1 MRVKAPVGSVAASSV
16 RSARRPPTVLLV
28 DDDPSVRSALGL
40 VFEDD
45 YDFVTCASGAE
56 GLAKMSASVHAVLL
70 DIKLHGEDGFA
81 VYERIRARFSYTPII
96 FYSAYQNLKDPHQI
110 INEYRP
116 FGYVRKGDDIAQLV
130 RMVGRAVAEYA
141 YHLQREA
148 QLRIADRLA
157 VAGTLA
163 AGAAHE
169 INNPLGYIVGN
180 LELALEQVGEL
191 KELLLRHDAEAQAE
205 LELALTS
212 SLEGAH
218 RIAAIVNDLRSFGKP
233 PEPNDKDDADL
244 HHALDVAARMAG
256 NQIRHRARLVTEYGE
271 VPRVRADQQRLVQIF
286 LNLLVNATQALR
298 PEQAERNVIGV
309 RTFARGQHGIVEIR
323 DTGSGIPQEVRSRI
337 FDPFFTTKPVNIGT
351 GLGLFVTHNLV
362 EALGGTI
369 ELVESSPAGTTFHV
383 ALPLSTVAPSLESPS
398 SAAHVSTERGSQRRQ
413 RVLVVDDDPMIRAVI
428 RRQLRARH
436 DVVLAEGGRA
446 ATDLCQRES
455 FDVIL
460 CDLLM
465 PEVSGVRVYQAIRE
479 HSPGLERRIVFM
491 TGGVFDPDVAEFLDG
506 VENVCLDKPIRR
518 EVLLSLLDDVASTSS
533 AGSMHTAR

>member
-1 MRVKAPVGSVAASSV
+1 MKAKEPVGAAATSSV
-16 RSARRPPTVLLV
+16 RAARRPPTVLLI
-28 DDDPSVRSALGL
+28 DDDPSIRSALGL

-45 YDFVTCASGAE
+45 YDLVACASGTE

-116 FGYVRKGDDIAQLV
+116 FGYIRKGDDIRRLV
-130 RMVGRAVAEYA
+130 QMVKQAVAEYA

-180 LELALEQVGEL
+180 LELALDQIGEL
-191 KELLLRHDAEAQAE
+191 RELLLRHDAEGLAE
-205 LELALTS
+205 LELALNS

-218 RIAAIVNDLRSFGKP
+218 RIAAIVKDLRSFGNSP
-233 PEPNDKDDADL
+233 APSEQDDADV

-256 NQIRHRARLVTEYGE
+256 NQIRHRGRLVVEYG
-271 VPRVRADQQRLVQIF
+271 VLPRVRADHQRLVQIF

-298 PEQAERNVIGV
+298 PEQAERNEIGV
-309 RTFARGQHGIVEIR
+309 RTFARGGQGVVEIR
-323 DTGSGIPQEVRSRI
+323 DTGSGIPRELRNRI

-362 EALGGTI
+362 EAIGGTI
-369 ELVESSPAGTTFHV
+369 ELVESSPAGTTFRV
-383 ALPLSTVAPSLESPS
+383 ALPLSTAAPSLQSPTS
-398 SAAHVSTERGSQRRQ
+398 STRASADLEPTRRR
-413 RVLVVDDDPMIRAVI
+413 RVLVVDDDPLIRAVL
-428 RRQLRARH
+428 RRQLRGHH
-436 DVVLAEGGRA
+436 DVVLADGGRA
-446 ATDLCQRES
+446 ATELCQRES

-460 CDLLM
+460 CDLMM

-479 HSPGLERRIVFM
+479 HTPGLERRIVFM
-491 TGGVFDPDVAEFLDG
+491 TGGVFDPDVAEFLDC
-506 VENVCLDKPIRR
+506 VENVCFDKPIGR
-518 EVLLSLLDDVASTSS
+518 EALLSLLDDVIGTSP
-533 AGSMHTAR
+533 AGSIQPTH